1 MTTTVLTKAPA
12 VRSRALHT
20 FAAMMA
26 RDARVLR
33 RNFVMSAVRI
43 VIQPLLFVFVFA
55 YVLPKVG
62 GGGAGPGGEALST
75 IMVPGL
81 VGSSM
86 VLQAMAAVTFPLVM
100 ELSGPGA
107 IEDRALAP
115 VSVRV
120 LGLQKILSAV
130 VEGLVAGV
138 LVFPVV
144 LLVHAQGQ
152 GPAVSVANWPML
164 VFVLLAG
171 AVLAA
176 AIGMYLA
183 TRIDPRQIQVL
194 FTLVMF
200 PAMMLG
206 CVYFPWSS
214 LDGTPWLQIAVLF
227 NPMVYM
233 NEGLRAVL
241 TPQVGHMPTWAFLT
255 ALAVGAAG
263 FVWLAMR
270 SFARRVTQ

>member
-1 MTTTVLTKAPA
+1 MTTTVLTKAPPA
-12 VRSRALHT
+12 RSRALHT

-43 VIQPLLFVFVFA
+43 IIQPLLFVFVFA

-62 GGGAGPGGEALST
+62 GGAGPGGEAFST

-130 VEGLVAGV
+130 VEGLVAGI

-152 GPAVSVANWPML
+152 GPAVEVANWPML

-171 AVLAA
+171 AVLAS

-206 CVYFPWSS
+206 CVYFPWTA
-214 LDGTPWLQIAVLF
+214 LEGTPWLQIAVLF

-241 TPQVGHMPTWAFLT
+241 TPQIDHMPSWAFLL

-270 SFARRVTQ
+270 SFARRVMQ

>member
-1 MTTTVLTKAPA
+1 MTTTVPTRAPA
-12 VRSRALHT
+12 ATSRALHT

-43 VIQPLLFVFVFA
+43 VVQPLLFVFVFA

-62 GGGAGPGGEALST
+62 AGGAGPGGEAFST
-75 IMVPGL
+75 VMVPGL

-120 LGLQKILSAV
+120 LGLQKILSAA
-130 VEGLVAGV
+130 VEGLVAGL

-144 LLVHAQGQ
+144 LLVHAQGHA
-152 GPAVSVANWPML
+152 PAVEVADWPLL
-164 VFVLLAG
+164 VLVLLAG

-176 AIGMYLA
+176 SIGMYLA

-206 CVYFPWSS
+206 CVYFPWTALES
-214 LDGTPWLQIAVLF
+214 TPWLQYAVLL

-241 TPQVGHMPTWAFLT
+241 TPQIDSMPAWAFLT
-255 ALAVGAAG
+255 ALLVGAVGCG
-263 FVWLAMR
+263 RLAMR
-270 SFARRVTQ
+270 SFARRVLR

>member
-1 MTTTVLTKAPA
+1 MTTTVLTEAPA

-43 VIQPLLFVFVFA
+43 IIQPLLFVFVFA

-62 GGGAGPGGEALST
+62 GGGAGPGGEAFST

-164 VFVLLAG
+164 VLVLLAG

-183 TRIDPRQIQVL
+183 TRIDR
-194 FTLVMF
+194 
-200 PAMMLG
+200 ARSR
-206 CVYFPWSS
+206 CSS
-214 LDGTPWLQIAVLF
+214 P
-227 NPMVYM
+227 
-233 NEGLRAVL
+233 
-241 TPQVGHMPTWAFLT
+241 
-255 ALAVGAAG
+255 
-263 FVWLAMR
+263 
-270 SFARRVTQ
+270 S

>member
-1 MTTTVLTKAPA
+1 MTTTVLTEAPA
-12 VRSRALHT
+12 AKSRALRT
-20 FAAMMA
+20 FVAMMA

-62 GGGAGPGGEALST
+62 GGGAGPGGEAFST

-115 VSVRV
+115 VPVRV

-130 VEGLVAGV
+130 VEGLVAGL

-144 LLVHAQGQ
+144 LLVHAQGH
-152 GPAVSVANWPML
+152 GPAVEVANWPML
-164 VFVLLAG
+164 MFVLLAG
-171 AVLAA
+171 AVLASS
-176 AIGMYLA
+176 IGMYLA

-206 CVYFPWSS
+206 CVYFPWTALES
-214 LDGTPWLQIAVLF
+214 TPWLQYAVLL

-233 NEGLRAVL
+233 NEGLRAAL
-241 TPQVGHMPTWAFLT
+241 TPQIGHLPTWAFLL
-255 ALAVGAAG
+255 ALLVGAAG

-270 SFARRVTQ
+270 SFARRVMR